1 MINLKVYDQNHWVS
15 SNIFSWF
22 FNLYNLRRFQ
32 APWIQKKW
40 EKIAFKYGG
49 ILLESTYMCRI
60 CTYVR
65 TRYML
70 PWDNFTQRQEVPSCE
85 IAFITLTHF
94 SCTKEGRK
102 RGREKFHAH
111 NSIWLCCLCQTRRNR
126 RKKTGSGA
134 HRFRSFRKFQ
144 KYCFKSRVCITDFL

>member
-1 MINLKVYDQNHWVS
+1 MRIKRNGLSIIKHFFFTLQFEQPEKVS
-15 SNIFSWF
+15 STLDSEKVRENS
-22 FNLYNLRRFQ
+22 FQ
-32 APWIQKKW
+32 IWWHFIRKH
-40 EKIAFKYGG
+40 
-49 ILLESTYMCRI
+49 LHVSYM
-60 CTYVR
+60 YVR

-134 HRFRSFRKFQ
+134 HRFRNFRKF
-144 KYCFKSRVCITDFL
+144 KKILP